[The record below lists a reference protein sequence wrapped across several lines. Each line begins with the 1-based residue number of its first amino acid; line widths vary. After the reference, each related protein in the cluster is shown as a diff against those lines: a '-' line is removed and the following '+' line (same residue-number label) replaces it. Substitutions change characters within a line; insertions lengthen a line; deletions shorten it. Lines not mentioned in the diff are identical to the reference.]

1 MACQLLHAQD
11 TLPKFSVKNV
21 GGNRIIISWTNTFE
35 TIKQISIQRSF
46 DSLTK
51 YKTILSV
58 PDPTTPQNGFVDTK
72 ATNDHMFYR
81 IFILLDKG
89 IYLFSSAKKP
99 VLDTMAS
106 IGKKDRLDAN
116 GLKDSLANLNS
127 GLVPIDAKNKPLG
140 FIASK
145 HIYTYKDGY
154 VKIDLPDNEKKKYS
168 VKFFDDDEFLFE
180 LKEIKEKAFQI
191 DKANF
196 YHGGWFNF
204 ELYEDGRLIEKNK
217 FYLAKDF

>member
-1 MACQLLHAQD
+1 
-11 TLPKFSVKNV
+11 
-21 GGNRIIISWTNTFE
+21 
-35 TIKQISIQRSF
+35 
-46 DSLTK
+46 
-51 YKTILSV
+51 
-58 PDPTTPQNGFVDTK
+58 
-72 ATNDHMFYR
+72 MFYR
-81 IFILLDKG
+81 LFILLDKG
-89 IYLFSSAKKP
+89 VYLFSNAKKP

-106 IGKKDRLDAN
+106 IGKKERLDAS

-204 ELYEDGRLIEKNK
+204 ELYEDGKLLEKNK